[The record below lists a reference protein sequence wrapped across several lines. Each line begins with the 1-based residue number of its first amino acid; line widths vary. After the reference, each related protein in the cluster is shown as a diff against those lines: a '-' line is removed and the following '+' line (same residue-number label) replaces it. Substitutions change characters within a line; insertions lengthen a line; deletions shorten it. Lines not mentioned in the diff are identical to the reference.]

1 MCLIGN
7 SSMMSA
13 VSNNSL
19 TFVIL
24 LVALGILFWGFQRAR
39 PYGKLGILAWLQS
52 VVLMVPWLLFFGLF
66 SLGIYLNLAGILF
79 LLVGSTAIYIFLGR
93 QLRVSGQDE
102 LLRQKVAERLRFG
115 SAQRP
120 GEENPSTPLND
131 QAFAA
136 QTGDMPSVVSS
147 EPIGIPAEDLN
158 QIKEIFGIDTYF
170 LTETLP
176 YQEGAIFKGN
186 LRGDP
191 DRSYDKLSE
200 RLKERLGDRYRL
212 FLVMGPDNRPIAIV
226 LPQSQDP
233 KPLTLGQKAL
243 AVSLG
248 LATLATSMEAG
259 GIFQG
264 FDWFSEWS
272 KWPEALPIALGL
284 WVILLAHELGHRW
297 IAKKYQIRLSL
308 PFFLPTWQVGSFG
321 AITRFE
327 SILPNRSVLFDIAF
341 AGPAAGG
348 LLSLFLLIL
357 GLSLSHP
364 GSLFQLPSQFFQGS
378 VLVGTLARGIL
389 GDVLQNSLVDVH
401 PLTLVGWLGL
411 VLSAINLMPAGQLD
425 GGRMVQAIYGRK
437 IAGITTVATLIVLGF
452 ASFVT
457 PLALYWA
464 IVILVL
470 QRDLERPSLNE
481 ITEPN
486 DARAAFALLALFLM
500 IATLMPLTPSLA
512 GRLGIG

>member
-1 MCLIGN
+1 
-7 SSMMSA
+7 MSA

-19 TFVIL
+19 TFLIL

-79 LLVGSTAIYIFLGR
+79 LLVASTAIYIFLGR

-102 LLRQKVAERLRFG
+102 LLRQQVAERLK
-115 SAQRP
+115 QR
-120 GEENPSTPLND
+120 EEQD
-131 QAFAA
+131 RAFNA
-136 QTGDMPSVVSS
+136 QTGEMPSMVSS
-147 EPIGIPAEDLN
+147 EPIGIPPEELN

-191 DRSYDKLSE
+191 DTAYEKLSE
-200 RLKERLGDRYRL
+200 RLKERVSDRYRL
-212 FLVMGPDNRPIAIV
+212 FLVMGPENKPVAIV

-233 KPLTLGQKAL
+233 KPLNLGQKAL
-243 AVSLG
+243 AAGLG
-248 LATLATSMEAG
+248 VATIATSLEAG

-272 KWPEALPIALGL
+272 RWPEAMPIAIGL

-297 IAKKYQIRLSL
+297 MAQKYQVRLSF

-378 VLVGTLARGIL
+378 VLVGTLARAVL

-401 PLTLVGWLGL
+401 PLTLMGWLGL

-425 GGRMVQAIYGRK
+425 GGRMVQAIYGRR

-470 QRDLERPSLNE
+470 QRDLERPSSNE

-486 DARAAFALLALFLM
+486 DARAALALLALFLM

>member
-1 MCLIGN
+1 
-7 SSMMSA
+7 MMSA

-19 TFVIL
+19 TFLIL

-79 LLVGSTAIYIFLGR
+79 LLVASTAIYIFLGR

-102 LLRQKVAERLRFG
+102 LLRQQVAERLK
-115 SAQRP
+115 QR
-120 GEENPSTPLND
+120 EEQD
-131 QAFAA
+131 RAFNA
-136 QTGDMPSVVSS
+136 QTGEMPSMVSS
-147 EPIGIPAEDLN
+147 EPIGIPPEELN
-158 QIKEIFGIDTYF
+158 TIKEIFGIDTYF

-191 DRSYDKLSE
+191 DTAYEKLSE
-200 RLKERLGDRYRL
+200 RLKERVSDRYRL
-212 FLVMGPDNRPIAIV
+212 FLVIGPDNKPVAIV

-243 AVSLG
+243 AGGLG
-248 LATLATSMEAG
+248 IATLATSLEAG

-264 FDWFSEWS
+264 FDWFSEWTR
-272 KWPEALPIALGL
+272 WPEAMPIALGL
-284 WVILLAHELGHRW
+284 WVILLAHELGHW
-297 IAKKYQIRLSL
+297 WMAQKYQVRLSW

-348 LLSLFLLIL
+348 LLSLFVLIL

-364 GSLFQLPSQFFQGS
+364 GSLFQIPSQFFQGS
-378 VLVGTLARGIL
+378 VLVGTLARAVL

-401 PLTLVGWLGL
+401 PLTLMGWLGL

-425 GGRMVQAIYGRK
+425 GGRMVQAIYGRR
-437 IAGITTVATLIVLGF
+437 IAGITTIATLIVLGF

-470 QRDLERPSLNE
+470 QRDLERPSSNE

-486 DARAAFALLALFLM
+486 DARAALALLALFLM

-512 GRLGIG
+512 GRLGIGG

>member
-1 MCLIGN
+1 
-7 SSMMSA
+7 MSA

-19 TFVIL
+19 TFLIL

-79 LLVGSTAIYIFLGR
+79 LLVASTAIYIFLGR

-102 LLRQKVAERLRFG
+102 LLRQQVAERLK
-115 SAQRP
+115 QR
-120 GEENPSTPLND
+120 EEQD
-131 QAFAA
+131 RAFNA
-136 QTGDMPSVVSS
+136 QTGEMPSMVSS
-147 EPIGIPAEDLN
+147 EPIGIPPEELN
-158 QIKEIFGIDTYF
+158 TIKEIFGIDTYF

-191 DRSYDKLSE
+191 DTAYEKLSE
-200 RLKERLGDRYRL
+200 RLKERVSDRYRL
-212 FLVMGPDNRPIAIV
+212 FLVIGPDNKPVAIV

-243 AVSLG
+243 AGGLG
-248 LATLATSMEAG
+248 IATLATSLEAG

-264 FDWFSEWS
+264 FDWFSEWTR
-272 KWPEALPIALGL
+272 WPEAMPIALGL
-284 WVILLAHELGHRW
+284 WVILLAHELGHW
-297 IAKKYQIRLSL
+297 WMAQKYQVRLSW

-348 LLSLFLLIL
+348 LLSLFVLIL

-364 GSLFQLPSQFFQGS
+364 GSLFQIPSQFFQGS
-378 VLVGTLARGIL
+378 VLVGTLARAVL

-401 PLTLVGWLGL
+401 PLTLMGWLGL

-425 GGRMVQAIYGRK
+425 GGRMVQAIYGRR
-437 IAGITTVATLIVLGF
+437 IAGITTIATLIVLGF

-470 QRDLERPSLNE
+470 QRDLERPSSNE

-486 DARAAFALLALFLM
+486 DARAALALLALFLM

-512 GRLGIG
+512 GRLGIGG

>member
-1 MCLIGN
+1 
-7 SSMMSA
+7 MSA
-13 VSNNSL
+13 ISNNSL
-19 TFVIL
+19 TFLIL
-24 LVALGILFWGFQRAR
+24 LIALGILFWGFQRAR

-79 LLVGSTAIYIFLGR
+79 LLLGSTAIYIFLGR

-102 LLRQKVAERLRFG
+102 LLRQQVAERLK
-115 SAQRP
+115 QR
-120 GEENPSTPLND
+120 EENTSAPLSD
-131 QAFAA
+131 QEFAG
-136 QTGDMPSVVSS
+136 QTGETPSLVSS
-147 EPIGIPAEDLN
+147 EPMGIPTEELN
-158 QIKEIFGIDTYF
+158 KIKEIFGIDTYF

-191 DRSYDKLSE
+191 DKSYEKLAE
-200 RLKERLGDRYRL
+200 RLRERVGDRYRL
-212 FLVMGPDNRPIAIV
+212 FLVIGPDNKPVAIV

-243 AVSLG
+243 AAGLG
-248 LATLATSMEAG
+248 VATIATSLEAG

-264 FDWFSEWS
+264 FDWFSEWTR
-272 KWPEALPIALGL
+272 WPEAMPIALGL
-284 WVILLAHELGHRW
+284 WVILLVHELGHRW
-297 IAKKYQIRLSL
+297 MAQKYQVRLSF

-327 SILPNRSVLFDIAF
+327 SILPNRSVLFDIAL

-364 GSLFQLPSQFFQGS
+364 GSLFQIPSQFFQGS
-378 VLVGTLARGIL
+378 VLVGTLARAVL

-401 PLTLVGWLGL
+401 PLTLMGWLGL

-425 GGRMVQAIYGRK
+425 GGRMVQAIYGRR

-470 QRDLERPSLNE
+470 QRDLERPSSNE

-486 DARAAFALLALFLM
+486 DARAALALLALFLM

>member
-1 MCLIGN
+1 
-7 SSMMSA
+7 MMSA

-19 TFVIL
+19 TFLIL
-24 LVALGILFWGFQRAR
+24 LVALGILFWGYQRAR
-39 PYGKLGILAWLQS
+39 PYGRLGILAWLQS
-52 VVLMVPWLLFFGLF
+52 AVLMIPWLLFFGLF

-79 LLVGSTAIYIFLGR
+79 LLLGSATIYIFLGR
-93 QLRVSGQDE
+93 QLRASGQDE
-102 LLRQKVAERLRFG
+102 LLRQQVAERLK
-115 SAQRP
+115 QR
-120 GEENPSTPLND
+120 EEEDRASTSLSESDLN
-131 QAFAA
+131 A
-136 QTGDMPSVVSS
+136 QTEEKPPAPSSDVM
-147 EPIGIPAEDLN
+147 GIPPEELTK
-158 QIKEIFGIDTYF
+158 IKEIFGIDTYF

-176 YQEGAIFKGN
+176 YQEGGIFKGN

-191 DRSYDKLSE
+191 DMAYEKLSE
-200 RLKERLGDRYRL
+200 RLKERVGDRYRL
-212 FLVMGPDNRPIAIV
+212 FLVMGPENKPVAIV

-243 AVSLG
+243 AAGLG
-248 LATLATSMEAG
+248 VATLATSLEAG

-264 FDWFSEWS
+264 FDWFSQWTR
-272 KWPEALPIALGL
+272 WPEAMPIALGL
-284 WVILLAHELGHRW
+284 WVILLAHELGHWW
-297 IAKKYQIRLSL
+297 IAQKYQVRLSF

-327 SILPNRSVLFDIAF
+327 SILPNRSVLFDIAL

-348 LLSLFLLIL
+348 LLSLFLLML

-364 GSLFQLPSQFFQGS
+364 GSLFQIPSQFFQGS

-401 PLTLVGWLGL
+401 PLTLMGWLGL

-425 GGRMVQAIYGRK
+425 GGRMVQAIYGRR
-437 IAGITTVATLIVLGF
+437 IAGITTIATLIVLGF

-470 QRDLERPSLNE
+470 QRDLERPSSNE

-486 DARAAFALLALFLM
+486 DARAALALLALFLM

>member
-1 MCLIGN
+1 
-7 SSMMSA
+7 MMSA
-13 VSNNSL
+13 ISNNSL
-19 TFVIL
+19 TFLIL

-79 LLVGSTAIYIFLGR
+79 LLLGSTGIYIFLGR

-102 LLRQKVAERLRFG
+102 LLRQQVAERLK
-115 SAQRP
+115 QR
-120 GEENPSTPLND
+120 EEQD

-136 QTGDMPSVVSS
+136 QMGETPSFVAS
-147 EPIGIPAEDLN
+147 EPMGIPAEELN
-158 QIKEIFGIDTYF
+158 KIKEIFGIDTYF

-191 DRSYDKLSE
+191 DKSYEKLSE

-212 FLVMGPDNRPIAIV
+212 FLVMGPDNKPVAIA

-233 KPLTLGQKAL
+233 KPLNLGQKAL
-243 AVSLG
+243 AAGLG
-248 LATLATSMEAG
+248 LATLATSLEAG

-272 KWPEALPIALGL
+272 RWPEAMPIAIGL
-284 WVILLAHELGHRW
+284 WVILLAHELGHW
-297 IAKKYQIRLSL
+297 WMAQKYQIRLSF

-364 GSLFQLPSQFFQGS
+364 GSLFQIPSQFFQGS
-378 VLVGTLARGIL
+378 VLVGTLARAVL

-401 PLTLVGWLGL
+401 PLTLMGWLGL

-470 QRDLERPSLNE
+470 QRDLERPSSNE

-486 DARAAFALLALFLM
+486 DARAALALLALFLM

>member
-1 MCLIGN
+1 
-7 SSMMSA
+7 MMSA
-13 VSNNSL
+13 ISNNSL
-19 TFVIL
+19 TFLIL

-79 LLVGSTAIYIFLGR
+79 LLLGSTAIYIFLGR

-102 LLRQKVAERLRFG
+102 LLRQQVAERLK
-115 SAQRP
+115 QR
-120 GEENPSTPLND
+120 EEQD
-131 QAFAA
+131 QAFNA
-136 QTGDMPSVVSS
+136 QTGETPSLVSS
-147 EPIGIPAEDLN
+147 EPMGIPTEELN
-158 QIKEIFGIDTYF
+158 KIKEIFGIDTYF

-191 DRSYDKLSE
+191 DKSYEKLAE
-200 RLKERLGDRYRL
+200 RLRERVGDRYRL
-212 FLVMGPDNRPIAIV
+212 FLVIGPDNKPVAIV

-233 KPLTLGQKAL
+233 QPLNLGQKAL
-243 AVSLG
+243 AAGLG
-248 LATLATSMEAG
+248 VATIATSLEAG

-272 KWPEALPIALGL
+272 RWPEAMPIALGL
-284 WVILLAHELGHRW
+284 WVILLVHELGHRW
-297 IAKKYQIRLSL
+297 MAQKHQVRLSF

-364 GSLFQLPSQFFQGS
+364 GSLFQIPSQFFQGS
-378 VLVGTLARGIL
+378 VLVGTLARAVL

-401 PLTLVGWLGL
+401 PLTLMGWLGL

-437 IAGITTVATLIVLGF
+437 IAGITTIATLIVLGF

-470 QRDLERPSLNE
+470 QRDLERPSSNE

-486 DARAAFALLALFLM
+486 DARAALALLALFLM

>member
-1 MCLIGN
+1 LCLIGN

-19 TFVIL
+19 TFLIL

-39 PYGKLGILAWLQS
+39 PYGRLGILAWLQS

-79 LLVGSTAIYIFLGR
+79 MLVGSTAIYIFLGR

-102 LLRQKVAERLRFG
+102 LLRQQVAERLK
-115 SAQRP
+115 QRQ
-120 GEENPSTPLND
+120 ENPSSSLSD
-131 QAFAA
+131 KALAA
-136 QTGDMPSVVSS
+136 QTGEMPSVVAS
-147 EPIGIPAEDLN
+147 EPIGIPAEELK

-191 DRSYDKLSE
+191 DQSYEKLSE

-212 FLVMGPDNRPIAIV
+212 FLVMGPDNKPIAIV

-243 AVSLG
+243 AVALG

-272 KWPEALPIALGL
+272 RWPEALPIAIGL
-284 WVILLAHELGHRW
+284 WAILLVHELGHGW
-297 IAKKYQIRLSL
+297 IAKKYHIRLSL

-327 SILPNRSVLFDIAF
+327 SILPNRSVLFDIAI

-357 GLSLSHP
+357 GLSLSHS
-364 GSLFQLPSQFFQGS
+364 GSLFQIPSQFFQGS

-401 PLTLVGWLGL
+401 PLTLMGWLGL

-457 PLALYWA
+457 PLALYWG

-470 QRDLERPSLNE
+470 QRDLERPSSNE

-486 DARAAFALLALFLM
+486 DARAALALLALFLM